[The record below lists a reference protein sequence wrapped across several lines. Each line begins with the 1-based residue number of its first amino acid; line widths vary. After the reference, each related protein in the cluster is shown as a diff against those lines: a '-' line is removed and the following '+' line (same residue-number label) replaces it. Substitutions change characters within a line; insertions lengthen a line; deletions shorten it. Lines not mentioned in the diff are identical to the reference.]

1 MKKFCDNPY
10 CENPG
15 FKEVPVSVRR
25 AGDQKRTLCAPC
37 EEAWSWGA
45 QHGTFTAEEERR
57 PLDLDGRELAT
68 VLAALRF
75 HQDENLQGS
84 AGIPDEAIKDIA
96 SDGGRLRPLDFDE
109 VGQLCER
116 LNVTQ
121 KGIDWQSCEHDW
133 QDAHGPKTGCGTEYW
148 FRCSR
153 CGATRYRCI
162 DQDESVADEVHP
174 PDPRDLADTGPPPS
188 PAVALQRIHDL
199 LYLDMKDGQES
210 HDPDKEWDTD
220 VLTMIAEV
228 VAEYIPRPR

>member
-1 MKKFCDNPY
+1 MKEFCDNPY

-25 AGDQKRTLCAPC
+25 AGDQKRTLCASC
-37 EEAWSWGA
+37 EEAWSWGV

-75 HQDENLQGS
+75 HQDENLHGR
-84 AGIPDEAIKDIA
+84 AGIPDEAIRDIA
-96 SDGGRLRPLDFDE
+96 SDGGRLRPLNFDE

-116 LNVTQ
+116 INVR
-121 KGIDWQSCEHDW
+121 EHPADR
-133 QDAHGPKTGCGTEYW
+133 KTGPG
-148 FRCSR
+148 F
-153 CGATRYRCI
+153 
-162 DQDESVADEVHP
+162 
-174 PDPRDLADTGPPPS
+174 
-188 PAVALQRIHDL
+188 ALQRIHDL

-228 VAEYIPRPR
+228 VAEYVPRPR